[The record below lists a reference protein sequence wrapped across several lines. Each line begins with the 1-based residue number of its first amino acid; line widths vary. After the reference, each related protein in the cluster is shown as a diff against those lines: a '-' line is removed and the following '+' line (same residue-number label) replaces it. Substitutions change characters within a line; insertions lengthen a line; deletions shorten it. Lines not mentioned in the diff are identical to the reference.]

1 MKYID
6 FLDKFKNFTVI
17 DIDNI
22 KTAFPDFS
30 SRRLYEWQKSKK
42 IIKIIRG
49 YYVLSDKKLTDNDFC
64 LIANKLREPSYIST
78 EYALQYY
85 SLIPEAVFLRTS
97 VCTKKTL
104 SIESPIGNFNYRSIR
119 ENLFF
124 GYIIKGQ
131 ESSKF
136 KIAEPEKAI
145 LDLLYLRSDIKNIE
159 DIASLRINPDV
170 YKEKINNTKLD
181 SYSKIFN
188 SPLLVKK
195 VTLLKK
201 YIKNN
206 A

>member
-6 FLDKFKNFTVI
+6 FLDKFKNFIII
-17 DIDNI
+17 DLDNI
-22 KTAFPDFS
+22 KTVFPNFN

-49 YYVLSDKKLTDNDFC
+49 FYVFSNKKFNDNDFC

-97 VCTKKTL
+97 ITTKKTL
-104 SIESPIGNFNYRSIR
+104 VIKSPIGNFSYHSIK

-124 GYIIKGQ
+124 GYTIEGQ
-131 ESSKF
+131 ENSKF

-159 DIASLRINPDV
+159 DISSLRINPDI
-170 YKEKINNTKLD
+170 YKERINNIKLD
-181 SYSKIFN
+181 SYLKIFN
-188 SPLLVKK
+188 SPSLDKK

-201 YIKNN
+201 YINNN